1 MIRQCEECGK
11 RGVNLRRCGRCK
23 CVWYCGPEC
32 QKRNWEIHR
41 NVCRPHEIADEIEK
55 HDPRYAEWIRT
66 KNRNIAIVTDPNGK
80 IEYGKLPKRVPQEQ
94 AETAEKDAEKPA
106 LSFSERQER
115 EYRSALTVLPGFGID
130 EGTYKWSQ
138 TTSDVMVVI
147 KLAEGT
153 SPSDLAVAFRP
164 ESLAVTRRSL
174 EGEAPTTVLSGT
186 LAKAIKADESTWEYD
201 KESCV
206 LTVSLLKL
214 WRKGNYK
221 KGETSAETWWK
232 SLFTDSTQL
241 PEKYPPTE
249 YYTTDSF

>member
-23 CVWYCGPEC
+23 SVWYCGPEC

-41 NVCRPHEIADEIEK
+41 SNCKPHEIADEIEK
-55 HDPRYAEWIRT
+55 YDPKYAEWIRT
-66 KNRNIAIVTDPNGK
+66 KNRNVAIVTDPNK
-80 IEYGKLPKRVPQEQ
+80 EIEYGKLPRRAP
-94 AETAEKDAEKPA
+94 EKEGSTENSILHPP
-106 LSFSERQER
+106 LPFTERQER

-130 EGTYKWSQ
+130 EGSYKWSQ
-138 TTSDVMVVI
+138 TTSDVMIVT

-153 SPSDLAVAFRP
+153 LPSDLSVTFKP
-164 ESLAVTRRSL
+164 ESLLVTHKL
-174 EGEAPTTVLSGT
+174 PGGEEPTMVIGGT
-186 LAKAIKADESTWEYD
+186 LAKTIKPDESTWEYD

-206 LTVSLLKL
+206 LTISLLKL

-232 SLFTDSTQL
+232 SLFAESAQL
-241 PEKYPPTE
+241 PEKYPPTD